1 MNLSYDSEHLA
12 FQATVRDFLAS
23 HWDRKAAKGD
33 RRQSHEARFRRAAT
47 EQGYLYRSIP
57 KEYGGS
63 EQAPDVIA
71 AQIIREEFARAGAPT
86 ELPGIGLMMLVP
98 TLLEVGTTAQ
108 RERFVRKTVEGEYR
122 WAQGYSEPGSGSDL
136 ASLRS
141 RAELVGDEW
150 VINGHKIW
158 TTMAHTATHMFALLR
173 TEPDAPK
180 HAGLSYILLDF
191 KQPGV
196 TVRPIKQISGS
207 REFCEVFLEDVRTP
221 ADWIVGARGQGW
233 NVSRVNLKHERNAVG
248 SSSRSLPV
256 FEKLVALAR
265 STPLNGRP
273 AIEDPSIR
281 RRLAAVE
288 GHIMAQLWSGYHQL
302 TLDSRGD
309 PAGVLGLVNKI
320 TSTNIGQE
328 LALIASE
335 ILADTLLLMPQ
346 DDTRM
351 GGEEK
356 WLNQVFGSLGL
367 AIAGG
372 TSNIQRNI
380 IAERGLGLP
389 RESIDGQG

>member
-1 MNLSYDSEHLA
+1 MDLSYDSEHTA
-12 FQATVRDFLAS
+12 FQAQVREFLAE
-23 HWDRKAAKGD
+23 HWDRKAARGD
-33 RRQSHEARFRRAAT
+33 QRQARERVFRLAAT
-47 EQGYLYRSIP
+47 QRGYLYRSIP
-57 KEYGGS
+57 KRYGGS
-63 EQAPDVIA
+63 EQTPDVIS
-71 AQIIREEFARAGAPT
+71 AQIIREEFARVGAPM
-86 ELPGIGLMMLVP
+86 ELPGIGLMMVVP
-98 TLLEVGTTAQ
+98 TLLEVGSESQ

-136 ASLRS
+136 ASLSS

-191 KQPGV
+191 KQRGV

-221 ADWIVGARGQGW
+221 ADWIVGRRGEGW

-248 SSSRSLPV
+248 SSSRSLPT
-256 FEKLVALAR
+256 FEKLVALAKATR
-265 STPLNGRP
+265 LNGRP

-288 GHIMAQLWSGYHQL
+288 GHVMAQLWSGYHQL
-302 TLDSRGD
+302 TLDARGES
-309 PAGVLGLVNKI
+309 PGVLGLVNKI
-320 TSTNIGQE
+320 TTTNIGQE
-328 LALIASE
+328 LALIATE
-335 ILADTLLLMPQ
+335 VLAETTLLMPPE
-346 DDTRM
+346 DTRK

-356 WLNQVFGSLGL
+356 WVNQIMGSLGL

-380 IAERGLGLP
+380 ISERGLGLP
-389 RESIDGQG
+389 REAAEN